1 MADLN
6 PNLDPNL
13 QRQPQDGPASSRPP
27 EHLSATDEDKPN
39 LALEHERSSGPKAPF
54 DVFTPK
60 GFRPFF
66 PEGPEPIQSSE
77 IVPDN
82 PFNPRGQPSLSL
94 PQQAT
99 PLTSRQD
106 VLSIDEMAD
115 YPTYLDI
122 AATQDGLA
130 PDDPRNPRGTPDYI
144 VEGPS
149 PMSSPEDLQ
158 HDGRTSH
165 TDTTENPQPA
175 RYWEEGDQSNG

>member
-39 LALEHERSSGPKAPF
+39 LALQHERSSGPKAPF

-60 GFRPFF
+60 GWKPFF
-66 PEGPEPIQSSE
+66 PTGPEPAQSSE
-77 IVPDN
+77 NSAADN
-82 PFNPRGQPSLSL
+82 PFNPRGGPSLSL

-99 PLTSRQD
+99 PLTSKQD

-115 YPTYLDI
+115 HQEYLNI

-149 PMSSPEDLQ
+149 PASSPEDQQ

-165 TDTTENPQPA
+165 AQTQPPEGRQPQ
-175 RYWEEGDQSNG
+175 RYWEEDQA